1 MRKRMLNAVSINLS
15 ASGRVDGVPAG
26 AADEFR
32 YYDAVAFKRAN
43 PPKSAVHTEF
53 LRTGRID
60 RNLNWSPSEKR
71 YLTYEEVAARTG
83 RKLESAGTVT
93 HDRING
99 FHQSIQFPKLIFHR
113 TLART
118 PHLGYCHVT
127 VANSHLAGFESVQ
140 WAFYIANFVS
150 EIGDEH
156 DFFGGISQKPGRMYF
171 AVAITPTEEEGRLQ
185 IDRKVR
191 GNGVIF
197 RTDDPKLAMK
207 NVLML
212 GARNEALRKII
223 RAI

>member
-1 MRKRMLNAVSINLS
+1 MECRHVQQTK
-15 ASGRVDGVPAG
+15 
-26 AADEFR
+26 FR

-43 PPKSAVHTEF
+43 PPKAAVHTQF

-60 RNLNWSPSEKR
+60 RDVSWSPSEKR
-71 YLTYEEVAARTG
+71 YLSYQEVAERTG
-83 RKLESAGTVT
+83 RKLERAGNVT

-99 FHQSIQFPKLIFHR
+99 FHETIQFPKLIFHR
-113 TLART
+113 TLAQT
-118 PHLGYCHVT
+118 PHLGYCHIT
-127 VANSHLAGFESVQ
+127 VANSRFAEFPNVQ
-140 WAFYIANFVS
+140 WAFYMTNFLA
-150 EIGDEH
+150 EIGDE
-156 DFFGGISQKPGRMYF
+156 DQFFAGISKKPGRMYF
-171 AVAITPTEEEGRLQ
+171 AIAITPTEEEGRLT

-212 GARNEALRKII
+212 GARNEALRKVI

>member
-1 MRKRMLNAVSINLS
+1 MECR
-15 ASGRVDGVPAG
+15 GVQQTK
-26 AADEFR
+26 FR

-43 PPKSAVHTEF
+43 PPKTAVHTEF

-60 RNLNWSPSEKR
+60 RGVSWSPSEKR
-71 YLTYEEVAARTG
+71 YLSYAEVAERTG
-83 RKLESAGTVT
+83 RKLERAGSVT

-113 TLART
+113 TLAET
-118 PHLGYCHVT
+118 PHLGYCHIT
-127 VANSHLAGFESVQ
+127 VARSRFAEFESVQ
-140 WAFYIANFVS
+140 WAFYMANFRA
-150 EIGDEH
+150 EIGDEEQ
-156 DFFGGISQKPGRMYF
+156 FFAGISRTPGRMYF
-171 AVAITPTEEEGRLQ
+171 AVAIEPTEEEGHLR

-212 GARNEALRKII
+212 GARNDALRKII
-223 RAI
+223 RAL

>member
-1 MRKRMLNAVSINLS
+1 MECR
-15 ASGRVDGVPAG
+15 RVQQTK
-26 AADEFR
+26 FR

-43 PPKSAVHTEF
+43 PPKSVHTEF

-60 RNLNWSPSEKR
+60 RNMSWSPSEKR
-71 YLTYEEVAARTG
+71 YLTYAEVAERTG
-83 RKLESAGTVT
+83 RKLETAGTVT

-99 FHQSIQFPKLIFHR
+99 FHEAIQFPKLIFHR

-127 VANSHLAGFESVQ
+127 VANSRFAGHENVQ
-140 WAFYIANFVS
+140 WAFYIANFLA
-150 EIGDEH
+150 EIGEADE
-156 DFFGGISQKPGRMYF
+156 FFGGISQKPGRMYF
-171 AVAITPTEEEGRLQ
+171 AVAITPTEEDGRLQ

-212 GARNEALRKII
+212 GAQNEKMRETI

>member
-1 MRKRMLNAVSINLS
+1 VR
-15 ASGRVDGVPAG
+15 GVQQTK
-26 AADEFR
+26 FR

-43 PPKSAVHTEF
+43 PPKAAVHTEF

-60 RNLNWSPSEKR
+60 RSFGWSPTEKR
-71 YLTYEEVAARTG
+71 YLSHQEVAERTG
-83 RKLESAGTVT
+83 RKLERAGSVT

-113 TLART
+113 TLAET
-118 PHLGYCHVT
+118 PHLGYCHIT
-127 VANSHLAGFESVQ
+127 VAKSRFAEFENVQ
-140 WAFYIANFVS
+140 WAFYMANFLA
-150 EIGDEH
+150 EIGDDEQ
-156 DFFGGISQKPGRMYF
+156 FFAGISKKPGRMYF
-171 AVAITPTEEEGRLQ
+171 AVAIAPTEEEGRLQ

-223 RAI
+223 RAL